1 MTPDDGMMYMMAG
14 MMGGWMLLWALVG
27 LAMLAL
33 VVVATI
39 WLAKRVWP
47 GPPSA
52 SEGPDVVL
60 RRRYAA
66 GEIDRD
72 EFLRVQHDLSGR

>member
-1 MTPDDGMMYMMAG
+1 MGHDGAMMNMMAA

-27 LAMLAL
+27 VALLAL

-47 GPPSA
+47 RPPSA
-52 SEGPDVVL
+52 SEGPDAVL

-72 EFLRVQHDLSGR
+72 EFLRVQHDLSGW

>member
-1 MTPDDGMMYMMAG
+1 MGPDDGMMNMMAG

-27 LAMLAL
+27 LALLAL

-39 WLAKRVWP
+39 WLAKRVSP
-47 GPPSA
+47 GPLV
-52 SEGPDVVL
+52 SEGPDAVL

>member
-1 MTPDDGMMYMMAG
+1 MEPDGGMMNMMAG

-27 LAMLAL
+27 LALLAL

-39 WLAKRVWP
+39 WLAKRVSP
-47 GPPSA
+47 SSSA
-52 SEGPDVVL
+52 SEGPDAVL
-60 RRRYAA
+60 QRRYAA

-72 EFLRVQHDLSGR
+72 EFLRVQRDLSGR